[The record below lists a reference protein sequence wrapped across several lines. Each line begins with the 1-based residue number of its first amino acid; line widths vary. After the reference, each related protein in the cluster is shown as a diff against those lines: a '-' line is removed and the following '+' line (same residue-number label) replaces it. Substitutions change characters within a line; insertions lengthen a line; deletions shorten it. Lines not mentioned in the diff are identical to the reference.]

1 MTLSKATITKGLQVK
16 ILRDC
21 RVTENFR
28 SIYPPNHTT
37 NLLEPSARIALEIL
51 YSLESFEGLNMQFLI
66 LICTLISTIFVVL
79 QYFKIAT
86 FSGRK
91 FDFWGCFSLYLLL
104 RDNSDFTKWVLSLTQ
119 QGLDCCLTGQ

>member
-21 RVTENFR
+21 RVTENLGQFT
-28 SIYPPNHTT
+28 PPNHTT

-79 QYFKIAT
+79 QYFK
-86 FSGRK
+86 K
-91 FDFWGCFSLYLLL
+91 
-104 RDNSDFTKWVLSLTQ
+104 
-119 QGLDCCLTGQ
+119 